1 MLGPRDEQDVGVGGR
16 ADRVDL
22 LEQGGGRLP
31 GPDGARLD
39 VVAHPVGDAAQRRL
53 CPLDPAA
60 DRGQRPGE
68 RVGQRG
74 GQPLVAVGEERRRQ
88 HRARVGHAGDRVARL
103 GEDAPQQP
111 GQMGEPA
118 GADLDAGGGGDH
130 VVDHV
135 RLVDDREV
143 VLGEDGA
150 VAGEVEPVEV
160 EVDDHDV
167 GLGGPVAGRLGEAA
181 VAAGA
186 PGRTGA
192 VARRRADRGPGGV
205 AGLDVELGAV
215 AGGGGGGPR
224 GDGRELVGVG
234 ALGQPVERQLA
245 AAPAPRSVRR
255 RRRRRRT
262 GRAPV
267 PPRPGA
273 ARTRSSSGPS
283 GPPR

>member
-1 MLGPRDEQDVGVGGR
+1 MLGPGDEQDVGVGGR

-22 LEQGGGRLP
+22 VEQGGGGLP
-31 GPDGARLD
+31 GPDGAGLD
-39 VVAHPVGDAAQRRL
+39 VVAHALGDAAQRDLRL
-53 CPLDPAA
+53 LDPAA
-60 DRGQRPGE
+60 DRGQGPGE
-68 RVGQRG
+68 GVGQRG

-88 HRARVGHAGDRVARL
+88 HRTGIGHAGDRVARL

-118 GADLDAGGGGDH
+118 GADLDAGGGGDD
-130 VVDHV
+130 VVDDV

-150 VAGEVEPVEV
+150 VAGEVEPVQV

-167 GLGGPVAGRLGEAA
+167 GLGGPVAGGLGEAA

-186 PGRTGA
+186 AGRTGA

-215 AGGGGGGPR
+215 AGGGGGGPG
-224 GDGRELVGVG
+224 GDGGELVGVG
-234 ALGQPVERQLA
+234 ALGQAVERQLA
-245 AAPAPRSVRR
+245 GARPPSAAVAV
-255 RRRRRRT
+255 
-262 GRAPV
+262 GR
-267 PPRPGA
+267 
-273 ARTRSSSGPS
+273 
-283 GPPR
+283 GPPRGATSARRCTHT